1 MNTKNGAEN
10 CKKLAFGR
18 HCMACASGGTN
29 GMEGLGNMAERKCF
43 PKPLSREADERI
55 LAMLH
60 MRYRDGLTTP
70 EIGRRLGTTKCAVIG
85 VLNRMKQHVGK

>member
-1 MNTKNGAEN
+1 MT
-10 CKKLAFGR
+10 
-18 HCMACASGGTN
+18 
-29 GMEGLGNMAERKCF
+29 

-55 LAMLH
+55 LAILH